1 MMNMLVGVLC
11 RFRKEPVAFVC
22 DIEQMFHQFK
32 VNVEHRN
39 YLRFLW
45 WDDANFSKDPTTY
58 RMTVHLFGAVSSPGC
73 ANFGL
78 RQAATDGELQ
88 FGSDVANFIKR
99 DFYVDDG
106 LKSVATAEEA
116 ISLIERSK
124 ELCCGSGLR

>member
-1 MMNMLVGVLC
+1 MYHPQKPGKLRVVFDCSAKYMGQSLNDHLLQGPDMMNMLVGVLC

-45 WDDANFSKDPTTY
+45 WDDGNFSKDPTTY

-78 RQAATDGELQ
+78 RQAG
-88 FGSDVANFIKR
+88 
-99 DFYVDDG
+99 
-106 LKSVATAEEA
+106 
-116 ISLIERSK
+116 
-124 ELCCGSGLR
+124 